1 MKFVRLLRTA
11 ASERYVLEDD
21 QGTDLGLIDI
31 HFLDDQKVVATLFLM
46 DPQAEAITD
55 VQPILDEIDL
65 ELLPTA
71 SVDESN
77 LSFTVIRGTLVGTFS
92 SDGSAGGSTRTAW
105 DGFNPADALY
115 DIQIHGFFDCRTPSY
130 PVTHDERRGLTPPL
144 TKISCNRR

>member
-21 QGTDLGLIDI
+21 HGTDLGLIDI

-46 DPQAEAITD
+46 DPQAEAIKD

-77 LSFTVIRGTLVGTFS
+77 LSFTVIRGSLVGTFS
-92 SDGSAGGSTRTAW
+92 SGGT
-105 DGFNPADALY
+105 
-115 DIQIHGFFDCRTPSY
+115 
-130 PVTHDERRGLTPPL
+130 E
-144 TKISCNRR
+144 

>member
-11 ASERYVLEDD
+11 SSERYILEDD
-21 QGTDLGLIDI
+21 NGTDLGLIDI
-31 HFLDDQKVVATLFLM
+31 HFLGDQKVVATLFLM

-77 LSFTVIRGTLVGTFS
+77 LSFTVIRGSLVGTFS
-92 SDGSAGGSTRTAW
+92 SDGAGS
-105 DGFNPADALY
+105 
-115 DIQIHGFFDCRTPSY
+115 
-130 PVTHDERRGLTPPL
+130 E
-144 TKISCNRR
+144 